1 MSMASINRLL
11 DSRAIV
17 IAASAASFVIGLVFI
32 FVWAPHPW
40 GWYGIDQYHQL
51 AIDVSEGRGFA
62 TLDVPWAYGYFLA
75 FFYRLFGPTPL
86 PALLAQNLLNASIP
100 VIVFLYAAR
109 AFNRRVAVVA
119 AAMVGLLSFNT
130 IYVSTESTDS
140 VCTFLFILMVWAF
153 DRGRSSRSI
162 WWFVAAG
169 ALAGTAAQF
178 RPNLIL
184 IPFVL
189 FGLNWLL
196 GPRSWQRIRQG
207 AVVVLMAAM
216 MLAPWTI
223 RNYRLT
229 GQVMPTSTHG
239 GIQLW
244 YGTLQSGPYLES
256 RAYNPRRVF
265 STPPFDYSSLTDVP
279 VLVEVWLN
287 CGPGTPQAVDLV
299 YRLGDEPPATVPLLP
314 VGGNRYAGAISP
326 PRRNVPIYYYTQVR
340 WQGSGAEPS
349 VHATPAA
356 GAADPQVF
364 FVSTDHLGDL
374 DTDDRLLDVF
384 DVVRL
389 LRHLAWQEPVR
400 AEPHLDRDRDGALT
414 EADLR
419 ANLRIMLSDF
429 DRGEP
434 SIDRLTGVES
444 SDTSV
449 VARFIDGTALVVPR
463 QWNRLATDL
472 EIGEGMAEAV
482 MSSRHRFAQPYPA
495 PRVPLETQCLGPGGI
510 WLNQPFYR
518 VLPHEMSRYLALSQD
533 NIRREPLAYAW
544 SVLYRAG
551 RLFIVH
557 GSDDR
562 QTTQQFDRGRI
573 VYLIATAA
581 SALIFVLA
589 VTGAWIAWRRSYAV
603 WLPLALILYVPA
615 TIAFV
620 LTNMRYTITVQP
632 LMLIFAAVS
641 VAEIIHRTSRKE
653 RAHVKEHPS
662 NPCAAES

>member
-1 MSMASINRLL
+1 MDRLL
-11 DSRAIV
+11 ESKAIV
-17 IAASAASFVIGLVFI
+17 VAASATSFLIGLVFI
-32 FVWAPHPW
+32 FIWAPHPW

-51 AIDVSEGRGFA
+51 AIDLSQGRGFA

-86 PALLAQNLLNASIP
+86 PALLMQNLLNASIP
-100 VIVFLYAAR
+100 VVVYCYAVR
-109 AFNRRVAVVA
+109 AFDRRVAMVA

-140 VCTFLFILMVWAF
+140 VCTFLFMLMVWSF
-153 DRGRSSRSI
+153 DRGRNSRSI

-169 ALAGTAAQF
+169 ALAGLAAQF

-189 FGLNWLL
+189 FGLNWLM
-196 GPRSWQRIRQG
+196 GPRSWLRAWQG
-207 AVVVLMAAM
+207 AAIVLMAGL

-244 YGTLQSGPYLES
+244 YGTLQTGNYLES
-256 RAYNPRRVF
+256 RSYNPKRVF
-265 STPPFDYSSLTDVP
+265 ATPPFDYSSLTEVP
-279 VLVEVWLN
+279 VQVEVWLN
-287 CGPGTPQAVDLV
+287 CGPGTPQRAELV
-299 YRLGDEPPATVPLLP
+299 YRLGDDSSATVPLLP
-314 VGGNRYAGAISP
+314 VGNNRYAGTIP
-326 PRRNVPIYYYTQVR
+326 PTRRNVPIYHYTQVQ
-340 WQGSGAEPS
+340 WPGSGAGPL
-349 VHATPAA
+349 VHATPAG
-356 GAADPQVF
+356 GAADPLVY
-364 FVSTDHLGDL
+364 FVSDDHVGDL
-374 DTDDRLLDVF
+374 DTGDRLLDLF

-400 AEPHLDRDRDGALT
+400 ATAQLDRDHDGALT

-419 ANLRIMLSDF
+419 ANLRIVLGGL

-434 SIDRLTGVES
+434 SIDRLIDVES
-444 SDTSV
+444 SDTRV
-449 VARFIDGTALVVPR
+449 QARFIDGTTLVVPR
-463 QWNRLATDL
+463 RWDGLATDL

-495 PRVPLETQCLGPGGI
+495 PRNPLETQCLGPGGI

-518 VLPHEMSRYLALSQD
+518 VLPHEMNRYVALAMD

-551 RLFIVH
+551 RLFIVQ

-562 QTTQQFDRGRI
+562 QTTQQFDRSRI
-573 VYLIATAA
+573 VYMIATVA
-581 SALIFVLA
+581 SALIFALA
-589 VTGAWIAWRRSYAV
+589 LSGAWLAWRRGHAV

-615 TIAFV
+615 TISFV

-632 LMLIFAAVS
+632 LVLTFAAVS
-641 VAEIIHRTSRKE
+641 LLALWDAFRRSGGRTS
-653 RAHVKEHPS
+653 AP
-662 NPCAAES
+662 

>member
-1 MSMASINRLL
+1 MSSGRLDRLL
-11 DSRAIV
+11 ESKAIV
-17 IAASAASFVIGLVFI
+17 LAAAATSFLVGLVFI

-51 AIDVSEGRGFA
+51 AIDLSLGRDFA

-75 FFYRLFGPTPL
+75 FFYRVFGPTPL
-86 PALLAQNLLNASIP
+86 PALLTQNLLNASIP
-100 VIVFLYAAR
+100 VIVYCYAVR
-109 AFNRRVAVVA
+109 AFDRRVAAVA
-119 AAMVGLLSFNT
+119 ATMVGLLSFNT

-140 VCTFLFILMVWAF
+140 VCTFLFMLMVWTF
-153 DRGRSSRSI
+153 DRGRRSRSL

-169 ALAGTAAQF
+169 ALAGIAAQF

-184 IPFVL
+184 IPIVL
-189 FGLNWLL
+189 FGLNWLM
-196 GPRSWQRIRQG
+196 GPRSWLRVWQG
-207 AVVVLMAAM
+207 AAIVLMAGL

-244 YGTLQSGPYLES
+244 YGTLQIGNYLES

-265 STPPFDYSSLTDVP
+265 STPPFDYSSLTEVP
-279 VLVEVWLN
+279 VQVEVWLN
-287 CGPGTPQAVDLV
+287 CGPGTPQGVELG
-299 YRLGDEPPATVPLLP
+299 YRLGDDSPSTIPLLP
-314 VGGNRYAGAISP
+314 VGNNRYAGAIP
-326 PRRNVPIYYYTQVR
+326 PTRRNVPIYYYTR
-340 WQGSGAEPS
+340 
-349 VHATPAA
+349 VHWPGNGVDPLVHVTPAG
-356 GAADPQVF
+356 GAADPLVY
-364 FVSTDHLGDL
+364 FVSGDHLGDL
-374 DTDDRLLDVF
+374 DTGDRLLDLF

-400 AEPHLDRDRDGALT
+400 AAAQLDRDHDGALT

-419 ANLRIMLSDF
+419 ANLRVVLADL

-434 SIDRLTGVES
+434 SIDRLIDVES
-444 SDTSV
+444 SDTRV
-449 VARFIDGTALVVPR
+449 QARFIDGTTLVVPR
-463 QWNRLATDL
+463 KWDGLATDL

-482 MSSRHRFAQPYPA
+482 MSTRHRFAQPYPA
-495 PRVPLETQCLGPGGI
+495 PRIPLETQCLGPGGL

-518 VLPHEMSRYLALSQD
+518 VLPHEMSRYVALAMD

-551 RLFIVH
+551 RLFIVQ

-562 QTTQQFDRGRI
+562 QTTQQFDRSRI
-573 VYLIATAA
+573 VYMFATAA
-581 SALIFVLA
+581 SALIFALA
-589 VTGAWIAWRRSYAV
+589 LSGAWLARRRGYAV

-632 LMLIFAAVS
+632 LVLIFAAVS
-641 VAEIIHRTSRKE
+641 VAEIIHRISRKE
-653 RAHVKEHPS
+653 EGTCGGTP
-662 NPCAAES
+662 